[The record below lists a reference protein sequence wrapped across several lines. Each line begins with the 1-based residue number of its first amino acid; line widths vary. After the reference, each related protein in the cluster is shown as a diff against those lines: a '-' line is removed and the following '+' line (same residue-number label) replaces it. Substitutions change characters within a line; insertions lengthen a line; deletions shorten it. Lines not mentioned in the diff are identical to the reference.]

1 MSPLAA
7 AILQDMVQSL
17 HATEQFALV
26 TLGPSGSATV
36 VPRANV
42 LYDGQDVFQPD
53 DTPSSQWMRLRVSI
67 ILRTRSDAAAEGIC
81 RAIEL
86 SALASEAL
94 LDDPYRGQRCCD
106 LPIGR
111 ATEIGHS
118 ELVSG
123 LKRPE
128 VEITVAVRCH
138 FEVQEGE

>member
-1 MSPLAA
+1 MEGP
-7 AILQDMVQSL
+7 
-17 HATEQFALV
+17 ALV
-26 TLGPSGSATV
+26 QCSV
-36 VPRANV
+36 VPNDNPVHGHRTV
-42 LYDGQDVFQPD
+42 LSP
-53 DTPSSQWMRLRVSI
+53 
-67 ILRTRSDAAAEGIC
+67 DAAAEGVC

-86 SALASEAL
+86 SALASEAV